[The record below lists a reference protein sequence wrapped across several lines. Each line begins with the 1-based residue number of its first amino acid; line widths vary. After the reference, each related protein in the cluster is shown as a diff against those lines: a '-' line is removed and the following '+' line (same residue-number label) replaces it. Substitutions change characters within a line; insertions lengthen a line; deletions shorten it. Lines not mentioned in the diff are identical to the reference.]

1 MKACESIFRK
11 KIPNGKIRRVGVES
25 VSTERGFRAVAKSE
39 DLEREQVMILND

>member
-1 MKACESIFRK
+1 MKASFEKKFRTAK
-11 KIPNGKIRRVGVES
+11 FARVRVES